1 MIQDESASRNV
12 NLENLIVSPNP
23 SSSNEALI
31 SFDIIEESEIVV
43 SLTNFLGINVG
54 SKKLVLSS
62 GYHEFLLEDLFSIPN
77 KGSYILG
84 VQGLES
90 RLSEIIII
98 R

>member
-1 MIQDESASRNV
+1 MGWAEYV
-12 NLENLIVSPNP
+12 NPWPKIP
-23 SSSNEALI
+23 SSFAWLSI
-31 SFDIIEESEIVV
+31 SEVIF

-77 KGSYILG
+77 KGSYIIG
-84 VQGLES
+84 VQGLDS
-90 RLSEIIII
+90 RLSEIIIV